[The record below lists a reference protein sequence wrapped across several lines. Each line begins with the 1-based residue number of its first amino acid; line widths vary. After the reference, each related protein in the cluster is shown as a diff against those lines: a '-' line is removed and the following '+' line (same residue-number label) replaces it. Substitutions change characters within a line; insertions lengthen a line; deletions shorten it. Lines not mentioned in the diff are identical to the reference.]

1 MVPAFLAVM
10 LASTSPSSTTQG
22 RGAASASAARASRT
36 WAGRVAPTRRRRA
49 GPPPPRRRN
58 RRAATALP
66 GADSRAAP
74 PRGVRPRRRRC
85 GCHARAA
92 RRSRSAGFYAR
103 RRDPP
108 RGWSTGPSPPTRR
121 RPQDGGDVVPLE
133 GEPQASGQAG
143 HPERRCLVRAGR
155 TRAKRRRGRGGAAIP
170 TAKPVVGLA
179 RAATTCRR
187 RAWDGQR
194 VSPVVPPAGA
204 EGSARWHRR
213 RRYTRRRVG
222 GHGLRLRGQS
232 VIPHSIRWHRPA
244 PVPVGERAP
253 KRSLRCTNKTRRRHN
268 CRPIHYSQPPAKSKG
283 PP

>member
-1 MVPAFLAVM
+1 MGGEVQLEARVWAANHFRTAAM
-10 LASTSPSSTTQG
+10 GSGSGPS
-22 RGAASASAARASRT
+22 RSAESSGSYRAS
-36 WAGRVAPTRRRRA
+36 
-49 GPPPPRRRN
+49 
-58 RRAATALP
+58 

-222 GHGLRLRGQS
+222 GHGPRLRGQS

-253 KRSLRCTNKTRRRHN
+253 KRSTNDN
-268 CRPIHYSQPPAKSKG
+268 G
-283 PP
+283 